1 MKDLK
6 YFNLSLN
13 AVAIESELME
23 AAAKTEMA
31 QRAGQNEC
39 RQYMTARPKK

>member
-23 AAAKTEMA
+23 AAAETEMA
-31 QRAGQNEC
+31 QHAGPNEC
-39 RQYMTARPKK
+39 RQYMAARPQK